1 MSPLPSKV
9 SAPDLSRIVLE
20 SILEL
25 TANAILEGIFVLI
38 TPVITSTDGL
48 WVAII
53 IWIPAA
59 RAFWA
64 IRAIDSST
72 SLDDTIIKSA
82 NSSIITTI

>member
-48 WVAII
+48 
-53 IWIPAA
+53 
-59 RAFWA
+59 
-64 IRAIDSST
+64 
-72 SLDDTIIKSA
+72 
-82 NSSIITTI
+82 